1 MSLRNMGAIVVA
13 VIASMWCYAKA
24 DQQGYA
30 SVIADAMKNVRR
42 YYVEEVDSRTL
53 FENAMKGMVEG
64 SLDQYSGYI
73 APKSFRQVEQDLDQE
88 FGGVGIEIEKKQD
101 LPLLVL
107 SPLVNSP
114 AYRGGMRA
122 GDRILKID
130 GVETAPMSSEDAV
143 SKMRGRPGSPVVLTV
158 THRGDSD
165 PFDLSVVR
173 EIITVQSV
181 LGDRRLS
188 DGSWDY
194 HLGVDNRIGYLR
206 ITTFGKHTVEELN
219 RVLAEGSNFEALVL
233 DLRNNAGGLL
243 NAAVETC
250 DLFIDRGQIVST
262 RGRDSVFGKNY
273 TATSAIAVPYSK
285 PIAVVI
291 NGYSASASE
300 IVAACLQDY
309 KRAAIVGQ
317 RTWGKGTVQNI
328 LPMEGGQSALRLTT
342 ATYWRPSGENIH
354 RAKDVADD
362 AAWGVS
368 PDLEFEVVLDDEE
381 AEQLFDQ
388 RRQRDLVEGVR
399 RSSAESEV
407 DVSAEEVAD
416 RQLDCA
422 IDYLRK
428 RLERND

>member
-1 MSLRNMGAIVVA
+1 
-13 VIASMWCYAKA
+13 
-24 DQQGYA
+24 
-30 SVIADAMKNVRR
+30 
-42 YYVEEVDSRTL
+42 
-53 FENAMKGMVEG
+53 
-64 SLDQYSGYI
+64 
-73 APKSFRQVEQDLDQE
+73 
-88 FGGVGIEIEKKQD
+88 
-101 LPLLVL
+101 
-107 SPLVNSP
+107 
-114 AYRGGMRA
+114 MRA
-122 GDRILKID
+122 GDQILKID
-130 GVETAPMSSEDAV
+130 GAETAPMTSEDAV

-158 THRGDSD
+158 IHQGDAD
-165 PFDLSVVR
+165 AFDLSVVR

-219 RVLAEGSNFEALVL
+219 RVMADGSNRDFEALVL

-243 NAAVETC
+243 NAAVGTC

-273 TATSAIAVPYSK
+273 KATSAIAVPYSK
-285 PIAVVI
+285 PIAVVV

-317 RTWGKGTVQNI
+317 RTYGKGTVQNI
-328 LPMEGGQSALRLTT
+328 LPLEGGQSALRLTT

-368 PDLEFEVVLDDEE
+368 PDGEFEVVLDDEE
-381 AEQLFDQ
+381 AKNLFDQ
-388 RRQRDLVEGVR
+388 RRQRDLVEEVR
-399 RSSAESEV
+399 RSSPESEIGA
-407 DVSAEEVAD
+407 SPGETAD
-416 RQLDCA
+416 RQLDSA
-422 IDYLRK
+422 IDYLRE
-428 RLERND
+428 RLERNN